1 VVWLGMI
8 TSSAPIVACESSR
21 SPSPEDVVDRVIRH
35 SRAILASDPTEA
47 DAAQRALTLIRA
59 DLVARGATGSQLEE
73 LDAFL
78 HGLRQQPGPLHS

>member
-1 VVWLGMI
+1 MSSAHP
-8 TSSAPIVACESSR
+8 TSSEPQR

-35 SRAILASDPTEA
+35 SRAILACDPTEA
-47 DAAQRALTLIRA
+47 DAAHRALTLIRA
-59 DLVARGATGSQLEE
+59 DLAARGATGSQLEE